1 MFQEIP
7 MNKVDLITVLK
18 NVANLTKSEAEPI
31 ANLFCNLNRAI
42 FKFVV
47 DKKKMSFRYSF
58 PCGMAFDKIDTV
70 ILLRWIKIGN
80 PWLVQDSDWGYAIVS
95 Y

>member
-7 MNKVDLITVLK
+7 MNKADLITTLRTE
-18 NVANLTKSEAEPI
+18 ADLSKSEAEPI
-31 ANLFCNLNRAI
+31 VNLFCNLNRAI
-42 FKFVV
+42 FKFAV
-47 DKKKMSFRYSF
+47 DIRKMSFHYSF

-80 PWLVQDSDWGYAIVS
+80 PWLVQDSDWGFAIAS
-95 Y
+95 S

>member
-1 MFQEIP
+1 

-18 NVANLTKSEAEPI
+18 NVANLTKSEAESVV
-31 ANLFCNLNRAI
+31 NLFCNLYRAI

-47 DKKKMSFRYSF
+47 DIRKMSFHYSF
-58 PCGMAFDKIDTV
+58 LCGMASDKIDTG